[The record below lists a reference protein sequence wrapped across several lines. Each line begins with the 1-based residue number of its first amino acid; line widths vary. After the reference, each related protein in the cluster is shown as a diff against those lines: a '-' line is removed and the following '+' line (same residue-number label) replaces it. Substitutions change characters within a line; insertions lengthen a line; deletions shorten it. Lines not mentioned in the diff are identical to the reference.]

1 MKDGRYY
8 GGRPLHRRTILRG
21 LLGGAVVAIG
31 LPPLERFLN
40 SNGTAY
46 AAGGDDGFPKRFG
59 LFFWGNGILPD
70 RWTPTGKGTEWQL
83 SDQLAPL
90 EKVKGKVTIV
100 TGTKLGVPNSEPH
113 GAGAA
118 GLLTGMPLVQ
128 QGANTTFGGPSIDQL
143 IAGIIGNETRF
154 RSLEFGAAPE
164 AGYSF
169 NGPNSQ
175 NPPESSPYALF
186 QRIFGPG
193 FTMPGDTPKI
203 DPTLG
208 LRQSVLDAVSAD
220 ITRLQ
225 ADVGAADK
233 QRLDAHFEGIR
244 LLEKRLVKLQEAPP
258 KLDACKVPLVPELSY
273 PDIEGRPQLQLKN
286 QVFSEMMAYAL
297 ACDQT
302 RVFSNWFT
310 HPVNN
315 LLFTDAS
322 TGHHELTHNE
332 PTPQPE
338 VHKITVQII
347 QALATQIAALDA
359 VQEGAGTLLD
369 HMVVLGA
376 SECGLAKTHSME
388 EMPIVIAGGAGGKLK
403 TGLHYRSEGGENT
416 SKVLLSLCRSVGADL
431 AKFGAEGGEAKD
443 GLAAIEA

>member
-1 MKDGRYY
+1 MKIGRLYGRDG
-8 GGRPLHRRTILRG
+8 LSRRTLLRG

-40 SNGTAY
+40 ANGTAY
-46 AAGGDDGFPKRFG
+46 AAGGDDGFPRRFG
-59 LFFWGNGILPD
+59 LFFWGNGNLPV
-70 RWTPTGKGTEWQL
+70 RWTPTGTGATWQL

-90 EKVKGKVTIV
+90 AAVKNKVTV
-100 TGTKLGVPNSEPH
+100 VSGTKLGVPNSQPH

-118 GLLTGMPLVQ
+118 GVLSGIPLVLTGNN
-128 QGANTTFGGPSIDQL
+128 ATFGGPSIDQI
-143 IAGIIGNETRF
+143 IANVIGTDTRF
-154 RSLEFGAAPE
+154 RSLEFGAAPDS
-164 AGYSF
+164 GYSY
-169 NGPNSQ
+169 NGPNSV
-175 NPPESSPYALF
+175 NPPEPSPIALF
-186 QRIFGPG
+186 QRIFGDG
-193 FTMPGDTPKI
+193 FTMPGDKPKI

-225 ADVGAADK
+225 LDVGAADK
-233 QRLDAHFEGIR
+233 QRLDAHFEGVR
-244 LLEKRLVKLQEAPP
+244 ELEKRLVLLQSSPP
-258 KLDACKVPLVPELSY
+258 KLDACKVPTTPLADY

-315 LLFTDAS
+315 ILFQNAT

-332 PTPQPE
+332 PDPQPQ
-338 VHKITVQII
+338 VHAITLQIV

-369 HMVVLGA
+369 HMLLLGT
-376 SECGLAKTHSME
+376 SETSLGKTHSME
-388 EMPIVIAGGAGGKLK
+388 EIPLVLAGGAGGKLK
-403 TGLHYRSEGGENT
+403 VGLHYRSEGGENT
-416 SKVLLSLCRSVGADL
+416 SKVMLSICRACGADL
-431 AKFGAEGGEAKD
+431 PAFGAEGGEAKD
-443 GLAAIEA
+443 GLTAIEA